1 MMYRARLCAVAAI
14 VGLLSAVLWGEQPA
28 SAPAMPAT
36 QPAVGAKKT
45 LSQTYPRLGLQAL
58 AAANLKTLA
67 EGVILKAGDLA
78 IKEADLADQVGKAP
92 EAVREQLKKN
102 AFFVLEQMAAGKLL
116 LAEAKATLAKDGK
129 DVSKLADRELLDGMF
144 ANLTADLKVTDP
156 EVADFYAK
164 NKDMVGGQPLEAVK
178 DAIGK
183 HLLQQK
189 QQEIV
194 NRHIATLG
202 QRTTIEISAAWAEQQ
217 EKLARDNSVDK
228 ARDSGK
234 PSLVDFG
241 AKGCIPC
248 DKLAPILE
256 AMKTKYDGKAN
267 VLFIS
272 VREQQILSSRYGIE
286 SIPVQVFFDKDGKEV
301 FRHTGFWPQ
310 EELEKKL
317 AELGAK

>member
-1 MMYRARLCAVAAI
+1 MAIGWLATVAA
-14 VGLLSAVLWGEQPA
+14 AQQPA
-28 SAPAMPAT
+28 SAPATATNPA
-36 QPAVGAKKT
+36 PAKTVG
-45 LSQTYPRLGLQAL
+45 QTYPRLTSGAL
-58 AAANLKTLA
+58 AAARLGLLA
-67 EGVILKAGDLA
+67 DGAVLKAGDLTVKA
-78 IKEADLADQVGKAP
+78 TDLADQVGKAP

-102 AFFVLEQMAAGKLL
+102 AFFVLEQMATGKLL
-116 LAEAKATLAKDGK
+116 LAEAQATLAKDGK
-129 DVSKLADRELLDGMF
+129 DVSKLADRELLDGLF
-144 ANLTADLKVTDP
+144 AKLTADLKVTDQ
-156 EVADFYAK
+156 EVSDFYSK
-164 NKDMVGGQPLEAVK
+164 NKDVVGDQPLESVK

-194 NRHIATLG
+194 SRHVATLG
-202 QRTTIEISAAWAEQQ
+202 QRTTIEVSAAWAKQQ
-217 EKLARDNSVDK
+217 EADARDNPVDK

-272 VREQQILSSRYGIE
+272 VREQQILASRYGIQ

-310 EELEKKL
+310 EDLEKKL

>member
-1 MMYRARLCAVAAI
+1 MRSSAKFLTVVVAI
-14 VGLLSAVLWGEQPA
+14 GLLSAVVAAAQPT
-28 SAPAMPAT
+28 SSPADPAT
-36 QPAVGAKKT
+36 RSAATVEMVGKV
-45 LSQTYPRLGLQAL
+45 YPRLSSGAL
-58 AAANLKTLA
+58 AAAKLGLLA
-67 EGVILKAGDLA
+67 DGAVLKAGDLT
-78 IKEADLADQVGKAP
+78 IKATDLDDQIGKAP

-102 AFFVLEQMAAGKLL
+102 AFFVLEQMATGKLL
-116 LAEAKATLAKDGK
+116 LAEAKAAMSKDGK
-129 DVSKLADRELLDGMF
+129 DVAELSDRELMDGLSTK
-144 ANLTADLKVTDP
+144 LTADIKVTDQ

-164 NKDMVGGQPLEAVK
+164 NKDMVGGQPLESVK

-189 QQEIV
+189 QQELI
-194 NRHIATLG
+194 NRHIGTLG
-202 QRTTIEISAAWAEQQ
+202 QRTAIEVSASWAKQQ
-217 EKLARDNSVDK
+217 EALARDNPVDK
-228 ARDSGK
+228 ARDSGR

-256 AMKTKYDGKAN
+256 AMKTKYEGKAN
-267 VLFIS
+267 VLFVS
-272 VREQQILSSRYGIE
+272 VREQQILASRYGIQ
-286 SIPVQVFFDKDGKEV
+286 SIPVQVFFDKDGNET